1 MGKLTGKVKKA
12 SLAEE
17 IQQARPFEG
26 VQQEAYL
33 SILRTAAELSR
44 QTAVFLKDYGLTA
57 AQFNVLRILR
67 GAGVSGLCRH
77 EIAERM
83 VTAMPD
89 VSRLLDRMEKL
100 GWIARERSAK
110 DRREVSTVI
119 TPAGLEKIAG
129 LDKPMQRLHEK
140 QFDGVEKGKLKKLA
154 GTMATIRERV
164 S

>member
-1 MGKLTGKVKKA
+1 MGKLKKG

-17 IQQARPFEG
+17 IQQTRPFDG
-26 VQQEAYL
+26 VQQEAFI

-44 QTAVFLKDYGLTA
+44 GTTTFLKEYGVTP

-67 GAGVSGLCRH
+67 GAGAEGLCRH

-100 GWIARERSAK
+100 GWIARERSTK

-119 TPAGLEKIAG
+119 TPQGLEKIAG
-129 LDKPMQRLHEK
+129 LEKPIQRLHEE
-140 QFDGVEKGKLKKLA
+140 QFERIEKGKLKKLIA
-154 GTMATIRERV
+154 TMAAIRERI